1 VALFGGQPAPR
12 GHIGSKLLLYLL
24 GTRLAVGQPAVY
36 YIRSGAFQ
44 PKELQLRVR
53 SAFARL
59 HLTRVR
65 TGNIGG
71 FFAAPIWFGFIV
83 FMPISELPGH
93 PSIHP
98 STH

>member
-1 VALFGGQPAPR
+1 
-12 GHIGSKLLLYLL
+12 
-24 GTRLAVGQPAVY
+24 VY

-44 PKELQLRVR
+44 PKELQLHAR

-71 FFAAPIWFGFIV
+71 YQGFFAAPIWFGFIV
-83 FMPISELPGH
+83 FVPISELPGH